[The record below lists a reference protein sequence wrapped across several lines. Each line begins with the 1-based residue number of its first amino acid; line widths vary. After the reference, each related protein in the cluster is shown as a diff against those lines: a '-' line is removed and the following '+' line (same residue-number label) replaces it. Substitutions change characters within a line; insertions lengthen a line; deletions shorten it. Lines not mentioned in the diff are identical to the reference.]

1 MGKLFLMQPFC
12 FGGKHSREN
21 RSCGISAN
29 KEKQVHILSLS
40 LLRKYAFP
48 WMNRWNTIANLN
60 LCCHTK
66 HREILHRA
74 SQNKIADSQFGLF
87 CQLTPPS
94 RSFNSLSSVI
104 YKPKFG
110 VVAGC
115 LNSIFCLSF
124 IQLLSTS
131 KLTPCHQHRGITC
144 PKRNKSGVAR
154 GWAQQARVHSTRLGK
169 SPGLQPPYF
178 SAHRSWKSHFHT
190 LEPISIY
197 SKIPTLAAVVKSVPT
212 DSASQNSATA
222 FYPA

>member
-1 MGKLFLMQPFC
+1 MQPFC
-12 FGGKHSREN
+12 FGVKHSREN
-21 RSCGISAN
+21 RPVAFQPTRRSRSIFSHRHCYENIPSPEWTGEILLQILICGCN
-29 KEKQVHILSLS
+29 
-40 LLRKYAFP
+40 
-48 WMNRWNTIANLN
+48 
-60 LCCHTK
+60 TK

-74 SQNKIADSQFGLF
+74 SQNEIADSQFGLF

-144 PKRNKSGVAR
+144 PKWNKSGVAR
-154 GWAQQARVHSTRLGK
+154 GWAQQASVHGTRLGK
-169 SPGLQPPYF
+169 SPR
-178 SAHRSWKSHFHT
+178 A
-190 LEPISIY
+190 
-197 SKIPTLAAVVKSVPT
+197 
-212 DSASQNSATA
+212 SASIPQCTQELEIPFPYIGAHLNL
-222 FYPA
+222 F